1 MVRAP
6 SKMLYRDGEMDQ
18 SPALGAIP
26 PPRAF
31 QPPSSRE
38 PFSPRRPLH
47 SLSTTLHSPPSASP
61 HGRGGTRDTSSREQ
75 DAPNDKQSLQ
85 GADAAR
91 ARQVGALNKIPLAVL
106 GFFIFHDPVPL
117 PACQPALSLS
127 LSLSLSLALSL
138 CLSLSVSLSRSLS
151 LYLSLSLSLSLS
163 VSLSLSLSLCLS
175 LSPPLLPLSL
185 TQHARCR
192 SRCSTS
198 RASRWASRAA
208 SSSLLT
214 ATGQTRPPRQ
224 PPAPQS
230 AGRLQPSRLPRGG
243 FARGLGPEG
252 SWPARAG
259 ATDWCVCGDFWRFLC
274 WW

>member
-18 SPALGAIP
+18 SPALGAIS

-138 CLSLSVSLSRSLS
+138 CLSLS
-151 LYLSLSLSLSLS
+151 LSLSLS
-163 VSLSLSLSLCLS
+163 
-175 LSPPLLPLSL
+175 LLPLSL